1 MFPEKLYK
9 KELMK
14 KDLEDY
20 LNNIIIDYGNT
31 QSVQDFLSEDDQ
43 FTF

>member
-14 KDLEDY
+14 NDLEDY

-31 QSVQDFLSEDDQ
+31 QSVQDFLSEDD
-43 FTF
+43 